1 MTKLSEALAAP
12 LIALVVYALLHVVG
26 IGMVVDGWAAW
37 EGAAS
42 LASGHG
48 YTYLSGEPV
57 RAWAPFY
64 SLYLAAWIFF
74 TGPVGW
80 SLIAAN
86 AVLISAQ
93 AFCWY
98 QLTRLTARDSGLR
111 LYTLTSMTLSVFL
124 ALYLN
129 SIQWQVFG
137 HNLVYVLLPLFLAA
151 IWKCVVPNKSPR
163 TWRQL
168 AAAIGLG
175 TALMLTH
182 NSCVAFVGAAALM
195 VAVRQSSLRIGIL
208 YALLLVTIPLAIW
221 TLVRNA
227 LDQAGSHPIGLGNA
241 RYTFLEYMEQ
251 LVQGSGELLVPD
263 RYLAPVFIVLLFALA
278 TGLLFGQKKASALRF
293 GTAFV
298 AASLAILLTIFNLTW
313 VVNELNG
320 RFLLYVPLLMLL
332 PLFVLARDIAP
343 RAAMV
348 AAILLI
354 IPQAYWVTNW
364 GTRQIRETLA
374 EQGFPDS
381 FVMPNVYLSRSYL
394 AGPPV
399 TTERGILIS
408 PLAFNDPA
416 GKRTS
421 DKPPEN

>member
-1 MTKLSEALAAP
+1 MDL
-12 LIALVVYALLHVVG
+12 
-26 IGMVVDGWAAW
+26 
-37 EGAAS
+37 
-42 LASGHG
+42 
-48 YTYLSGEPV
+48 
-57 RAWAPFY
+57 
-64 SLYLAAWIFF
+64 F

-111 LYTLTSMTLSVFL
+111 LDTLTSMTLSAFL

-137 HNLVYVLLPLFLAA
+137 HNLVYVLLPLFLTA

-168 AAAIGLG
+168 AAAIGFG
-175 TALMLTH
+175 AALMLTH

-195 VAVRQSSLRIGIL
+195 VAVRQSSLRIGVL
-208 YALLLVTIPLAIW
+208 YALLLVTIPSAIW

-227 LDQAGSHPIGLGNA
+227 LDQAGSHPIGLGNGS
-241 RYTFLEYMEQ
+241 THSWSMWSSGS
-251 LVQGSGELLVPD
+251 GSGELLVPD
-263 RYLAPVFIVLLFALA
+263 RYLAPLFVVLLFALA
-278 TGLLFGQKKASALRF
+278 TGLLSGQKKASALRF

-298 AASLAILLTIFNLTW
+298 AASLAILLAIFNLTW
-313 VVNELNG
+313 VANELTD

-343 RAAMV
+343 RAAM
-348 AAILLI
+348 AAAVLLI

-374 EQGFPDS
+374 QQGFPDS

>member
-1 MTKLSEALAAP
+1 MKPIEALAAP
-12 LIALVVYALLHVVG
+12 LIALVVYALLHVAG

-42 LASGHG
+42 LATGHG

-57 RAWAPFY
+57 RAWAPLY

-98 QLTRLTARDSGLR
+98 QLTRMTCADSGLK
-111 LYTLTSMTLSVFL
+111 LEPPTSIALSVFL

-151 IWKCVVPNKSPR
+151 IWKCVAPNKPPS
-163 TWRQL
+163 TWGPL
-168 AAAIGLG
+168 ALAIGLG
-175 TALMLTH
+175 AALMATH
-182 NSCVAFVGAAALM
+182 NSSVAFVGAAALM
-195 VAVRQSSLRIGIL
+195 IAFRQSSLRTGAFQ
-208 YALLLVTIPLAIW
+208 ALLLVAIPSAVW
-221 TLVRNA
+221 KLVRDA
-227 LDQAGSHPIGLGNA
+227 LGQAGSHPIGLGNG
-241 RYTFLEYMEQ
+241 RYTFLQYVEQ
-251 LVQGSGELLVPD
+251 LIQGSGELLAPD
-263 RYLAPVFIVLLFALA
+263 RYFAPFVVVIFFATV
-278 TGLLFGQKKASALRF
+278 TGLLLGQKKASALRF
-293 GTAFV
+293 GTGFV
-298 AASLAILLTIFNLTW
+298 AASLAILLVMFNLTW

-320 RFLLYVPLLMLL
+320 RFLLYIPLLMLL

-343 RAAMV
+343 KSAMAV
-348 AAILLI
+348 AVLVA
-354 IPQAYWVTNW
+354 IPQVYWVTNW

-374 EQGFPDS
+374 QQGFPDS

-399 TTERGILIS
+399 RTEHGILIS
-408 PLAFNDPA
+408 PFAFNDPA

-421 DKPPEN
+421 DQEPEH